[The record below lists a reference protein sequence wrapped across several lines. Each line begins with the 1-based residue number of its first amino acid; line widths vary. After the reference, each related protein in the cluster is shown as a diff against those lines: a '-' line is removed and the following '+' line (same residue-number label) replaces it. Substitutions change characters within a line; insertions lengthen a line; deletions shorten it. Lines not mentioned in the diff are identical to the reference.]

1 MYKRIA
7 VVKTTSPP
15 GTKSENRVRTTT
27 EFTALNSFY
36 ERTGAGYHQLAN
48 NITGPEE
55 FGTGGED
62 CNPHAGEA
70 RQ

>member
-1 MYKRIA
+1 MYKRNA

-36 ERTGAGYHQLAN
+36 ERTDAGCRHLAN

-55 FGTGGED
+55 FGTCGED